1 MSDDQTQ
8 QVEETNEDNLNLVDV
23 LQDFNEAK
31 GSSEEPV
38 VEDSAKEEV
47 QLEESNVEAEEEK
60 IVDSKSWLI
69 ENKFEDTDE
78 GRANLAKSYRELQS
92 KIDKDKVEINKKA
105 EDLERLEKL
114 DSLLKENPNVVSA
127 MKDALNEEQKQVDGP
142 PQKPES
148 YDILDESID
157 GTESNAWRT
166 KHDEWLITQG
176 RKQAVEEVNNFKQ
189 EIALK
194 ESQMK
199 ELAELQSMGMS
210 DEEIVD
216 YKNFISSEQNLTNE
230 TLVQV
235 YRFLKGNRAETN
247 KETNVEQPI
256 VEKRTTAAAT
266 TGSTPP
272 VKKTADK
279 EKEDFFN
286 GIMQFSR
293 Q

>member
-8 QVEETNEDNLNLVDV
+8 QVEETNEDNLNVVDV
-23 LQDFNEAK
+23 LQDFNTAR
-31 GSSEEPV
+31 GSSEEP
-38 VEDSAKEEV
+38 ATEEV
-47 QLEESNVEAEEEK
+47 QLEESNVEAKEEK
-60 IVDSKSWLI
+60 VVDSKSWLI

-78 GRANLAKSYRELQS
+78 GRSNLAKSYRELQS
-92 KIDKDKVEINKKA
+92 KIDKDKVEIDKKA
-105 EDLERLEKL
+105 SDLERLEKL
-114 DSLLKENPNVVSA
+114 DALLKENPNVVTA
-127 MKDALNEEQKQVDGP
+127 MKDALNEEQEQVDGP

-157 GTESNAWRT
+157 GTESNAWRQQY
-166 KHDEWLITQG
+166 DEWLISQG

-199 ELAELQSMGMS
+199 ELAELQAMGMS

-216 YKNFISSEQNLTNE
+216 YKNFISSDQNLTNE

-235 YRFLKGNRAETN
+235 YRFLKGNKAKTNTET
-247 KETNVEQPI
+247 KVEQPI

-266 TGSTPP
+266 TGSIPP
-272 VKKTADK
+272 AKKTAEK
-279 EKEDFFN
+279 EKDEFFDSL
-286 GIMQFSR
+286 MQFSR